1 MEQENVV
8 SNDCKWIQSVSEYNL
23 LLVTTAVA
31 VIVVIVIENRHNG
44 LTCYLK

>member
-23 LLVTTAVA
+23 LVVTTAVA
-31 VIVVIVIENRHNG
+31 VIVVIVIENGHNG
-44 LTCYLK
+44 LTC